1 MNSREKL
8 GDLIKANRE
17 LRGWSQDEVV
27 KKIEERGAKV
37 NRSIVAHLEQ
47 GLRIPKP
54 ELLQSIAEILQVPT
68 RYWQHFASKDSL
80 QRFEFEEV
88 MAELVGFSVT
98 LDGHD
103 ESSVTVVEKSIADL
117 FEKSASDRQTL
128 DRLNSI
134 LVFYGPIP
142 ITEQFFSRYFTAQ
155 AFSSTAAFERAIKGY
170 QEDAVRLFST
180 LAEAYRQFNT
190 TKELRDLL
198 APIQPQ
204 DIKRYTER
212 REWDDIEEI
221 PDDRLPDLGYISA
234 ARVKQESKERE
245 TLKKFLEGLAEDIR
259 KKGKLAIE
267 DISTKQRKRMDS
279 LLRKFESKIPHGLFS
294 PLFAPDPDEL
304 VREAARIAPKTEQEL
319 ARMQTTQETAMRN
332 LARYLAADYL
342 DLYVATSMRSDA
354 DFVSV
359 NHFVRTLF
367 KHERVRSFKLR
378 FFNPTQSWVDDRIAK
393 GLVEALMLRRADVTI
408 YMAQKSD
415 TFGKDSEASVALGQG
430 KPVIVYVPKLI
441 LPDGTDTERLFKRP
455 RAELISLLDEA
466 DRSDIDDTVDDQ
478 VIVSRILHSCLEK
491 VTDDELGEI
500 ARQIWADFDLHA
512 EADRIEDPNQKPEAT
527 GALRADYRKWLDAVL
542 ANKQSPHSFKQLRPQ
557 VIGIF
562 VANAIRFEQR
572 AKVFREIHPL
582 ALQVILSSGVLN
594 GIIVGRSVDHCAEI
608 LANLIQNDLKLELT
622 KDENNY
628 RLIEKVTGSTIRV
641 VSRHRLLRHAFQ
653 NFYGRL

>member
-8 GDLIKANRE
+8 GELIKANRE
-17 LRGWSQDEVV
+17 LRAWAQDDVV
-27 KKIEERGAKV
+27 KKLDERGVKV

-54 ELLQSIAEILQVPT
+54 DILQSIAEILQVPS
-68 RYWQHFASKDSL
+68 RYWHPFANKDSL

-88 MAELVGFSVT
+88 LAELVGFSIT

-103 ESSVTVVEKSIADL
+103 EGSVSVAERHIADL
-117 FEKSASDRQTL
+117 FETSVSDHQTL

-134 LVFYGPIP
+134 LVFYGTVPV
-142 ITEQFFSRYFTAQ
+142 TEQFFSRYLTAQ
-155 AFSSTAAFERAIKGY
+155 AFSSIAAFERAVKRY

-180 LAEAYRQFNT
+180 LGEAYRQFNT
-190 TKELRDLL
+190 ADALVGLL
-198 APIQPQ
+198 APIQPRE
-204 DIKRYTER
+204 IKRYTDR

-221 PDDRLPDLGYISA
+221 ADERLADLGYISA

-245 TLKKFLEGLAEDIR
+245 TLKRFLEDLAESIR
-259 KKGKLAIE
+259 LNGRSAVE
-267 DISTKQRKRMDS
+267 DISAKQKKRMDS
-279 LLRKFESKIPHGLFS
+279 LLRKFESKMPHGLFS

-304 VREAARIAPKTEQEL
+304 IREAARIAPKSEDEL

-332 LARYLAADYL
+332 LARYLAADFL

-367 KHERVRSFKLR
+367 KHERIRPLKLR
-378 FFNPTQSWVDDRIAK
+378 FFNPTQSWIDDRIAK

-441 LPDGTDTERLFKRP
+441 LPDGTDTEAMFKKP
-455 RAELISLLDEA
+455 RAELISLLEEDDRA
-466 DRSDIDDTVDDQ
+466 DVDDTVDDQ
-478 VIVSRILHSCLEK
+478 VVVSRILHSHLEK
-491 VTDDELGEI
+491 ATDEELSET
-500 ARQIWADFDLHA
+500 ARQTWADFDLHS
-512 EADRIEDPNQKPEAT
+512 EADRIEDPHQKPEMT
-527 GALRADYRKWLDAVL
+527 GTLRAEYRQWLDAVL
-542 ANKQSPHSFKQLRPQ
+542 EHKQPTVAFKRIRPH
-557 VIGIF
+557 VVGIF
-562 VANAIRFEQR
+562 VATAIRFEQR
-572 AKVFREIHPL
+572 AKLFRAIHPL

-594 GIIVGRSVDHCAEI
+594 GIIVVRSVDQCAEI
-608 LANLIQNDLKLELT
+608 LANVIQNDLKLDLT
-622 KDENNY
+622 KDEHNY
-628 RLIEKVTGSTIRV
+628 RLIEKLTGSTIRV
-641 VSRHRLLRHAFQ
+641 ISRHRLLRHAFQ
-653 NFYGRL
+653 HFYGRL